1 MSQRLFSLGRS
12 TVVCLFTG
20 ELIDKKIHNAQPF
33 VNDHVL
39 WGEGGLGGE
48 YVVLHKLR
56 LMSSHSYQ
64 SGHLHHLD
72 LQRGRFGTNG
82 LVDWAWGRR
91 RLLLRFRCHLVTSA
105 AHCPFSNVARH
116 CLWRVSSNPP
126 LFKPPIKTNTS
137 LFTQHALFRV
147 SIYIVVCRLW
157 PTGTNGLNL
166 PWTLST
172 SDLSHNRLGTRR
184 PPTQTQTPYTIHQ
197 TPDTRHPL
205 KSLPR
210 KHKSNSSGN

>member
-1 MSQRLFSLGRS
+1 M
-12 TVVCLFTG
+12 
-20 ELIDKKIHNAQPF
+20 
-33 VNDHVL
+33 
-39 WGEGGLGGE
+39 
-48 YVVLHKLR
+48 
-56 LMSSHSYQ
+56 
-64 SGHLHHLD
+64 
-72 LQRGRFGTNG
+72 
-82 LVDWAWGRR
+82 
-91 RLLLRFRCHLVTSA
+91 RFRCHLVTSA

-184 PPTQTQTPYTIHQ
+184 PPTQTHSYTHTHTPHTHRDISKNRFLHGWSVLFVFPCVFLWTDYCGWLGKISLTTYSHHTI
-197 TPDTRHPL
+197 
-205 KSLPR
+205 
-210 KHKSNSSGN
+210 SN